1 MSCVYE
7 YSNPIYEP
15 RIHDF
20 GDSYHMPDVITDEE
34 TESLLYRVKKIKR
47 KYTNWFD
54 YTEACKLYDDYMT
67 HLFDK
72 YGGKDQFDLQCLLG
86 RMNDYIPNYPELR
99 KTRKNKYYRKNRITK
114 DMVEFD
120 EVEIDNSFL
129 DPEFEEDTCSEND
142 VKIKIKNDKIV
153 NDIYNDLSR
162 FGNINTDSIV
172 HDLNLIDDWFR
183 NKRER
188 IERIKGNKKKKRNKL
203 RKLNRTAMRM
213 SLNYRSLTDRIN
225 LYDKERR
232 DKFLGIEPKSYQVI
246 QYKGTMCST
255 ANLEELEV
263 IDDLKRIG
271 VNLNKLD
278 LKKLKVI
285 RLSKKAKKKKKKK
298 NKRKEDKFIDRFTSG
313 EFDDFEEYQEEML
326 KLTGS
331 RRFD

>member
-1 MSCVYE
+1 MYE

-20 GDSYHMPDVITDEE
+20 GDSYHMPDVKTDEE

-54 YTEACKLYDDYMT
+54 YTDACKLYDDYMN

-72 YGGKDQFDLQCLLG
+72 YGGRDQFDLQCLLG
-86 RMNDYIPNYPELR
+86 KMYDYIPNYPELR
-99 KTRKNKYYRKNRITK
+99 KTRKNKYYRKNKTTK
-114 DMVEFD
+114 DMVEYD
-120 EVEIDNSFL
+120 DIEISEDFL
-129 DPEFEEDTCSEND
+129 DLDYDKDKLVCEPDD
-142 VKIKIKNDKIV
+142 VKIKIKNDKV
-153 NDIYNDLSR
+153 VGDIYNSMSK
-162 FGNINTDSIV
+162 FGNIDTQSIV
-172 HDLNLIDDWFR
+172 NDLNLIDDWFR
-183 NKRER
+183 NRRER

-203 RKLNRTAMRM
+203 RKLNRTALRM

-232 DKFLGIEPKSYQVI
+232 DKFLGIEPKSHQVVY
-246 QYKGTMCST
+246 YKGTMCST

-263 IDDLKRIG
+263 IDDLKKIG

-285 RLSKKAKKKKKKK
+285 RLSKKDKKKKKKK
-298 NKRKEDKFIDRFTSG
+298 NKRKEDKFINEFTSG
-313 EFDDFEEYQEEML
+313 EYDDFEEYQNEML
-326 KLTGS
+326 QLTGS
-331 RRFD
+331 RRFGG